1 MASTP
6 TPQDFPPVSMPLKNP
21 LRLRMK
27 VRYKPQEVVRRKLGI
42 FSTKARSS
50 KPLLPGLQINKKWLF
65 ITLLEN
71 LPHPQPAKPGRKAFS
86 FQYSHFSN
94 PALTSTRSPPYPWR
108 CSLPSA
114 PTTRASPGLW
124 ASRVREKADA
134 ASAQGTAAQRSL
146 QPSSRTKGRAGAPR
160 PSFARAGGGAPWGR
174 GRGQR
179 AGPHPAAR
187 KVALVSLPPPAPPP
201 APRPRLSDGL
211 SRALPSRATEL
222 ALTSSA
228 VHGRAAAA
236 ATSAPG

>member
-146 QPSSRTKGRAGAPR
+146 QPSSRTKGRA
-160 PSFARAGGGAPWGR
+160 
-174 GRGQR
+174 
-179 AGPHPAAR
+179 
-187 KVALVSLPPPAPPP
+187 
-201 APRPRLSDGL
+201 
-211 SRALPSRATEL
+211 EI
-222 ALTSSA
+222 
-228 VHGRAAAA
+228 GRAHV
-236 ATSAPG
+236 